1 MRLRY
6 RGLHQQIVIEDDENH
21 KLVLGQ
27 WRDVNLQDMEEV
39 TGGNR
44 DTKMA
49 KKTRLYSQHYY
60 DEPLS
65 ATGWQND
72 MI

>member
-6 RGLHQQIVIEDDENH
+6 RGLHQQIVIEEDENH

-39 TGGNR
+39 TGGHR

-49 KKTRLYSQHYY
+49 
-60 DEPLS
+60 
-65 ATGWQND
+65 
-72 MI
+72 